1 MSHRIRAVFQN
12 GAFIPEQ
19 DCGLPDGSEVEL
31 TIESTLT
38 LRPAVKDPEEKKR
51 ILKAMIERM
60 KQNPIPADAPSFS
73 RDELHERR

>member
-1 MSHRIRAVFQN
+1 MSQKIKAVFKK

-31 TIESTLT
+31 IIEGPRTLT
-38 LRPAVKDPEEKKR
+38 PEVKDPEERKR

-60 KQNPIPADAPSFS
+60 KQNPIPADAPRFS

>member
-1 MSHRIRAVFQN
+1 MSQRIKAVFQN

-19 DCGLPDGSEVEL
+19 DCGLADGSQVEL
-31 TIESTLT
+31 IIESTLSVP
-38 LRPAVKDPEEKKR
+38 PAVTDPEERKR

-60 KQNPIPADAPSFS
+60 KQNPIPADAPRFS

>member
-1 MSHRIRAVFQN
+1 MSRRIRAIFQS

-31 TIESTLT
+31 IIESTLT
-38 LRPAVKDPEEKKR
+38 LAPAVKDPEERKR
-51 ILKAMIERM
+51 ILRAMIERM
-60 KQNPIPADAPSFS
+60 KQNPIPADAPRFS

>member
-1 MSHRIRAVFQN
+1 MSQRIKAVFQN

-31 TIESTLT
+31 IIESTLT
-38 LRPAVKDPEEKKR
+38 LPPAVKDPEERKR

-60 KQNPIPADAPSFS
+60 KQNPIPADAPRFS